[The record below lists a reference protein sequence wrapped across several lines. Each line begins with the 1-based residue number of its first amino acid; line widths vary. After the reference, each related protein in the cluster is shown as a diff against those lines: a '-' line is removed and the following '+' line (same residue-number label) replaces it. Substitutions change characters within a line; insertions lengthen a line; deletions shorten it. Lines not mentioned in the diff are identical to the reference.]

1 MNNIYHQCQ
10 YLCSAHLSSQLPPE
24 HGSEIAFA
32 GRSNAGK
39 SSAINVITR
48 QKALA
53 RVSRTPG
60 RTQSINFFRVD
71 DSRCIVD
78 LPGYGYAKVPDNIRR
93 KWDKTLERFLSK
105 RQSLCGLFLVMDI
118 RHPLQPGDWQL
129 INWTAASNLAL
140 HILLTK
146 ADKLSKGAAK
156 QRMQQVVQ
164 QLEQQC
170 INATLQLFS
179 AHTHQGIDDAHSM
192 LDTLFGF
199 K

>member
-1 MNNIYHQCQ
+1 MNSLYHRCR

-39 SSAINVITR
+39 SSAINVITQ

-60 RTQSINFFRVD
+60 RTQSINFFKVD

-78 LPGYGYAKVPDNIRR
+78 LPGYGYAKVPDRIRR
-93 KWDKTLERFLSK
+93 EWDKTLERFLRK
-105 RQSLCGLFLVMDI
+105 RKSLCALFLVMDI

-129 INWTAASNLAL
+129 INWSTTSDLAL

-146 ADKLSKGAAK
+146 ADKLSKGAGNQTMK
-156 QRMQQVVQ
+156 HVVQ
-164 QLEQQC
+164 QLEQQA
-170 INATLQLFS
+170 IEATLQLFS
-179 AHTHQGIDDAHSM
+179 AHTRQGIDDAHSM